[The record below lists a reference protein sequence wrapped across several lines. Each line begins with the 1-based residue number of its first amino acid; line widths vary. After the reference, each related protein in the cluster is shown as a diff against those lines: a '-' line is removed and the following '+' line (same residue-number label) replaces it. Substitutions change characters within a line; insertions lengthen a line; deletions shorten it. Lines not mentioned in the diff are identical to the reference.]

1 MKRFI
6 FFFLLSCFTISG
18 CAFLSGKDN
27 LTLEDSYEDEET
39 GEEEFN
45 LEEEEDDEDEDKEDE
60 EFVVDDED
68 GEFVDE
74 DEDGEFVEEDEEEKK
89 SGGLSGFFSRL
100 FGFSDDDEDDGEFI
114 GEDGDFAEGDYEDYE
129 EEEDKDY
136 SAVSEDPIL
145 PAPEESP
152 ESAVAPV
159 SNGKTEIFPKKS
171 QSKFIPLRKII
182 NVPYRKANYLVNAVY
197 IARPGD
203 TLKSISQKIY
213 GSDQVADLYTINPH
227 LKSRSV
233 KVGDKIYY
241 NSPYRKNDKARLLF
255 YYQDINA
262 PSTFYTLSQ
271 GDNIRKVAGQLLG
284 HPNSWKEIWATN
296 PGLKSKGEIEESI
309 SIVYWPKT
317 VAGAKLP
324 ESVVEKKVPPEDE
337 SGDPNQK
344 IEPIQEETPPLEE
357 PFPPVP
363 PVTDPGDQTEPEK
376 DKTAGILPM
385 IFKQK
390 EIMITLF
397 GILIILILIIRLI
410 VKKRKQR
417 NFDYTA
423 TNIEV

>member
-18 CAFLSGKDN
+18 CAFLSGEDN
-27 LTLEDSYEDEET
+27 LTLEESYEDEET

-45 LEEEEDDEDEDKEDE
+45 LEEDEDEDDEDE
-60 EFVVDDED
+60 EFVEEDED

-74 DEDGEFVEEDEEEKK
+74 DEEGEFVDEDEEEKK

-100 FGFSDDDEDDGEFI
+100 FGFSDDDEDDGEF
-114 GEDGDFAEGDYEDYE
+114 AEGDRDYEDYE
-129 EEEDKDY
+129 EEESEDY
-136 SAVSEDPIL
+136 SEVSEDPIL

-152 ESAVAPV
+152 EAAVAPV
-159 SNGKTEIFPKKS
+159 SDGKTEISPKKS

-182 NVPYRKANYLVNAVY
+182 NVPYRKVDYLVNAVY

-203 TLKSISQKIY
+203 TLESISQKIY

-337 SGDPNQK
+337 FGDPNQK
-344 IEPIQEETPPLEE
+344 IEPIQKETPPLEE
-357 PFPPVP
+357 PFPPVSP
-363 PVTDPGDQTEPEK
+363 TDPGDQTEPEK

-390 EIMITLF
+390 EIVITLL
-397 GILIILILIIRLI
+397 GILLILIIIIRLI

-417 NFDYTA
+417 DFDYTA